1 MSDTY
6 EPWQNIHR
14 LWFFEDAYKVVHG
27 PYVSEELCGQLA
39 LEKRERDEEA
49 FDDVAAL

>member
-6 EPWQNIHR
+6 EPWQNGKGE
-14 LWFFEDAYKVVHG
+14 WFFDDAYRVAHG

-49 FDDVAAL
+49 FDDVVAL